1 MGPRFPFFHVWLHQG
16 RQPLAIWRKCYTI
29 IYYQSIKGG
38 RVATKSG
45 TVPWFESFDVEAEV
59 ADLLAHIERCTGFAL
74 PARKRAVIMSHAT
87 AKLDKTRQAYQEAKA
102 AGKPVSTS
110 RRAYLTDLQDT
121 ILMAIPEENL
131 ALMPL
136 SDQVLNDPSFYA
148 DAMHRAAAISED
160 ELFMVM
166 SSSLKDMTVREARAF
181 VSKLW
186 HGTIDDNARKYAEA
200 LKRPERE
207 TMPLRPGNAV

>member
-1 MGPRFPFFHVWLHQG
+1 MAAR
-16 RQPLAIWRKCYTI
+16 
-29 IYYQSIKGG
+29 
-38 RVATKSG
+38 SG

-74 PARKRAVIMSHAT
+74 PARQRAVIMSHAT
-87 AKLDKTRQAYQEAKA
+87 AKLDKNRQAYLDAKA
-102 AGKPVSTS
+102 AGKSVSTS
-110 RRAYLTDLQDT
+110 RRGYLTDLQDT
-121 ILMAIPEENL
+121 IFMAIPEENL

-136 SDQVLNDPSFYA
+136 SQQVLNDPSFYA
-148 DAMHRAAAISED
+148 DAMHSAAAISED
-160 ELFMVM
+160 ELFMVL
-166 SSSLKDMTVREARAF
+166 SSSLKDMTVQDARAF

-207 TMPLRPGNAV
+207 PQPFRPGNTV

>member
-1 MGPRFPFFHVWLHQG
+1 MAAR
-16 RQPLAIWRKCYTI
+16 
-29 IYYQSIKGG
+29 
-38 RVATKSG
+38 SG
-45 TVPWFESFDVEAEV
+45 TVPWFDSFDVEAEV

-74 PARKRAVIMSHAT
+74 PARQRAIILSYAT
-87 AKLDKTRQAYQEAKA
+87 AKLDKTRQAYLEVKA
-102 AGKPVSTS
+102 VGKPVSTS

-121 ILMAIPEENL
+121 IFIAIPEENL

-136 SDQVLNDPSFYA
+136 GDQVLNDPSFYA

-160 ELFMVM
+160 ELFMAL
-166 SSSLKDMTVREARAF
+166 SSSLKDMTVQDAWEF

-186 HGTIDDNARKYAEA
+186 HGTIDDNARKYGEA

>member
-1 MGPRFPFFHVWLHQG
+1 MAAR
-16 RQPLAIWRKCYTI
+16 
-29 IYYQSIKGG
+29 
-38 RVATKSG
+38 SG
-45 TVPWFESFDVEAEV
+45 TVPWFDNFDVAAEV
-59 ADLLAHIERCTGFAL
+59 EILTAHIERWTEFAL
-74 PARKRAVIMSHAT
+74 PARKRDVIMSF
-87 AKLDKTRQAYQEAKA
+87 AKSKLETTRLAYREAKA

-121 ILMAIPEENL
+121 IFMAIPEENL

-136 SDQVLNDPSFYA
+136 SEQVLNDPSFYA

-160 ELFMVM
+160 ELFMAL
-166 SSSLKDMTVREARAF
+166 SSSLKDMTVQDARAF

-186 HGTIDDNARKYAEA
+186 HSTIDDNARKYAEA

-207 TMPLRPGNAV
+207 IMPLRPGNTSADVRS

>member
-1 MGPRFPFFHVWLHQG
+1 MVARQG
-16 RQPLAIWRKCYTI
+16 KA
-29 IYYQSIKGG
+29 
-38 RVATKSG
+38 
-45 TVPWFESFDVEAEV
+45 PWYESFDVDAEV
-59 ADLLAHIERCTGFAL
+59 EELLAHIERCTGFAL
-74 PARKRAVIMSHAT
+74 PERQRDVIMTHAR
-87 AKLDKTRQAYQEAKA
+87 AKLDRTRQAYLAAKA

-121 ILMAIPEENL
+121 IFMAIPEENL
-131 ALMPL
+131 ARVPL
-136 SDQVLNDPSFYA
+136 SEQVLNDPSFYA

-160 ELFMVM
+160 ELFMAL
-166 SSSLKDMTVREARAF
+166 SSSLKDMTVQDARAF

-207 TMPLRPGNAV
+207 IMPLRPGNTV

>member
-1 MGPRFPFFHVWLHQG
+1 MAAR
-16 RQPLAIWRKCYTI
+16 
-29 IYYQSIKGG
+29 
-38 RVATKSG
+38 SG
-45 TVPWFESFDVEAEV
+45 TVPWFESFNVEAEV

-87 AKLDKTRQAYQEAKA
+87 AKIDKTRQAYLEAKA

-110 RRAYLTDLQDT
+110 RRAYLTELQDT
-121 ILMAIPEENL
+121 ILMAIPEESL

-136 SDQVLNDPSFYA
+136 SEKVLNDPSFYA

-160 ELFMVM
+160 ELFMSL
-166 SSSLKDMTVREARAF
+166 SSSLNDMRVQEARAF
-181 VSKLW
+181 VSELW
-186 HGTIDDNARKYAEA
+186 HGTIDDYARKYAEA

-207 TMPLRPGNAV
+207 TMPLLPSNTL

>member
-1 MGPRFPFFHVWLHQG
+1 
-16 RQPLAIWRKCYTI
+16 
-29 IYYQSIKGG
+29 
-38 RVATKSG
+38 VAARSG

-59 ADLLAHIERCTGFAL
+59 EDLLAHIERCTGFAL
-74 PARKRAVIMSHAT
+74 PARKRDVIMSFAKS
-87 AKLDKTRQAYQEAKA
+87 KLDRTRQAYLEAKA

-121 ILMAIPEENL
+121 IFMAIPEKNL

-136 SDQVLNDPSFYA
+136 SEQVLNDPSFYA
-148 DAMHRAAAISED
+148 DAMHHAAAISED
-160 ELFMVM
+160 ELFMAL
-166 SSSLKDMTVREARAF
+166 SSSLKDMTVQEARAF

-207 TMPLRPGNAV
+207 IMPLRPGNTV